1 MTEKQETV
9 ETSSYIVKPVYKS
22 LQVLLCLE
30 EARQPLTLT
39 EICYRVRLPKT
50 TVFRY
55 LYTLRACGFVE
66 HSTDTD
72 LYWLGLTSLKLGH
85 AASNQLQVR
94 AVALPYMEQLR
105 DRFNETVN
113 LGVLDGKEV
122 VYIEMVES
130 RHSLRLQARPGSRDW
145 IHSTALG
152 KTMLAF
158 MPREQWSFHLPE
170 RLEPRTPQ
178 TLTSLARLE
187 RDLAD
192 ARICGYALDDQEN
205 ETGARC
211 VGAPIFD
218 SNGSV
223 HTAISLSG
231 PVSRLP
237 MDLTHEIAGVLVETA
252 TAISE
257 QLGYREE

>member
-1 MTEKQETV
+1 MTEKPEPI
-9 ETSSYIVKPVYKS
+9 EASSYIVKPVYKA

-30 EARQPLTLT
+30 KARQPLTLT

-55 LYTLRACGFVE
+55 LHTLRACGFVE
-66 HSTDTD
+66 HNADTD
-72 LYWLGLTSLKLGH
+72 LYWLGLTSLKLGQ
-85 AASNQLQVR
+85 AASSQLQVR
-94 AVALPYMEQLR
+94 AVALPYMQQLR

-158 MPREQWSFHLPE
+158 IPREQWSFHLPE
-170 RLEPRTPQ
+170 RLESRTPQ
-178 TLTSLARLE
+178 TITSLAQLE
-187 RDLAD
+187 RNLAD
-192 ARICGYALDDQEN
+192 ARSCGYAMDDQEN

-223 HTAISLSG
+223 HTAISISG

-237 MDLTHEIAGVLVETA
+237 MDLTHEIAGALVETA
-252 TAISE
+252 AAISE
-257 QLGYREE
+257 QLGHGG